1 MNISVIDNPYARILI
16 TDVRDNE
23 AAKEL
28 LRQRLYELGRI
39 TSETIVGEGLMSPK
53 EVITPMGQTYLGYS
67 LPRTTTVIISTRD
80 DYEFFAEGIRCVLP
94 SSYKGYMDFSGDR
107 GPEALRSKRRAIEFP
122 IIKAGERVDTLIIAK
137 SVLATGCT
145 AISLTQSAIAKY
157 HPRNIIVASVF
168 YTQQGIDELLFD
180 IPNIDHIYVHGK
192 PDVLNDDGML
202 LPGLG
207 NLDARMAE

>member
-1 MNISVIDNPYARILI
+1 MNFRVIDNPYAQFLI

-23 AAKEL
+23 TAQEL

-39 TSETIVGEGLMSPK
+39 TSETIAGEGLVSPK
-53 EVITPMGQTYLGYS
+53 EVITPMGQAYIGYS
-67 LPRTTTVIISTRD
+67 LARTTTVIISTRD
-80 DYEFFAEGIRCVLP
+80 DYEFFAEGIRCVLS
-94 SSYKGYMDFSGDR
+94 SSYKGYMDFRGDR
-107 GPEALRSKRRAIEFP
+107 GPEALQGKRRAIEFP
-122 IIKAGERVDTLIIAK
+122 TIKAGEQVDTLIIAK

-168 YTQQGIDELLFD
+168 YTQQGIDELLFQ
-180 IPNIDHIYVHGK
+180 IPNIDSIYVHGK

-207 NLDARMAE
+207 DLDARLAD